1 MRNRVGP
8 YLTAED
14 FFDRKE
20 VMDRLVE
27 LLERGEHVS
36 LIAQRR
42 IGKTSLL
49 KEIERRRKDH
59 LRCLYVDLQSSHD
72 AADAMVAVALAARS
86 CTTLWTKFQGTFSN
100 VLSSVESVGPEELR
114 LRIRDGLVGD
124 WRVKGD
130 RMLADMAGHDL
141 PVVLML
147 DELPVLLVRMLREA
161 NMFDFG
167 PPSLWA
173 PALSLLEGQD
183 EDHVHCTLRLCL
195 LGAVRGPRALLDRLR
210 ADLDGEPMKYD
221 NTTLQRLTMQ
231 MAAAGGLREAIELC
245 SLPAVAL
252 AMEPMVVA
260 LRLRLGETVDAPV
273 EMLEMAPDV
282 NARVDALIAT
292 GDTWRKDPLALILP
306 DEVGQSDEGIHVE
319 PHGIAG
325 AH

>member
-1 MRNRVGP
+1 MFSDIASGP
-8 YLTAED
+8 YS
-14 FFDRKE
+14 
-20 VMDRLVE
+20 RLSRTV
-27 LLERGEHVS
+27 GHV
-36 LIAQRR
+36 RR
-42 IGKTSLL
+42 HHI
-49 KEIERRRKDH
+49 
-59 LRCLYVDLQSSHD
+59 LY
-72 AADAMVAVALAARS
+72 AAPVLMIFAFWMGGLPALAGVTA
-86 CTTLWTKFQGTFSN
+86 T
-100 VLSSVESVGPEELR
+100 
-114 LRIRDGLVGD
+114 
-124 WRVKGD
+124 
-130 RMLADMAGHDL
+130 L

-173 PALSLLEGQD
+173 PALSLLECQD
-183 EDHVHCTLRLCL
+183 EDHLHCTLRLCL

-273 EMLEMAPDV
+273 EMLEIAPDV